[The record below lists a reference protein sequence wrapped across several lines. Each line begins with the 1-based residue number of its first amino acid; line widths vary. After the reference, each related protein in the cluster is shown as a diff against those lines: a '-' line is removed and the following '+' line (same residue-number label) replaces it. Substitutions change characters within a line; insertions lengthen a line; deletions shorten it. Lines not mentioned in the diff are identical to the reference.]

1 MIEPILEVQ
10 SLSKR
15 YGDFYANRDVNL
27 QVMGDTVHAVIGP
40 NGAGKT
46 TLFNC
51 LAGATSTS
59 EGRILFEE
67 DDITGE
73 AEHDRPGLGI
83 GRSFQITSLFPE
95 LTVLENLRLS
105 GQALNPSRAMAFW
118 HPVPHDGPDTFH
130 AHEVLERLGM
140 SHMAEKTAETLSH
153 GQQRMLEIGMALMA
167 RPRLLLLDEPTSG
180 MGVDDI
186 PQVIN
191 LIRNLRKICTI
202 LLIEHNVGLVSEVCD
217 RVTVL
222 QNGEVIADGTPAEV
236 AANEK
241 VKLAY
246 LGEEL

>member
-1 MIEPILEVQ
+1 MIEPILEVK

-15 YGDFYANRDVNL
+15 YGDFYANRNVDL
-27 QVMGDTVHAVIGP
+27 KVMADTVHAVIGP

-51 LAGATSTS
+51 LAGAVAASD
-59 EGRILFEE
+59 GHIIFEE
-67 DDITGE
+67 NEIAGE
-73 AEHDRPGLGI
+73 AEYARPELGI
-83 GRSFQITSLFPE
+83 GRSFQITSLFPG
-95 LTVLENLRLS
+95 LSVLENLRLA
-105 GQALNPSRAMAFW
+105 GQALKPAKGLVFW
-118 HPVPHDGPDTFH
+118 RPVPHDCPDTFH
-130 AHEVLERLGM
+130 AHEVLERMGM
-140 SHMAEKTAETLSH
+140 QHLAQKEAETLSH

-186 PQVIN
+186 PQVIS
-191 LIRNLRKICTI
+191 LIKKLREICTI

-222 QNGEVIADGTPAEV
+222 QNGEVIADGTPREV

-246 LGEEL
+246 LGEAL